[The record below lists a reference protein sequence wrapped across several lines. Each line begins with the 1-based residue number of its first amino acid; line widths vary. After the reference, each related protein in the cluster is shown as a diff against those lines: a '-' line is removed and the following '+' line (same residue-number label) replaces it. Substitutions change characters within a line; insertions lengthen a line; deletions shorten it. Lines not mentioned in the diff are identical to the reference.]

1 MDVVARTRT
10 KEVNKPFIENE
21 NTWFTCKN
29 TNRTTYQG
37 LALGTS
43 LEDGKDYEQIKVG
56 NKMTLDCGY
65 K

>member
-1 MDVVARTRT
+1 M
-10 KEVNKPFIENE
+10 
-21 NTWFTCKN
+21 FTCKN

-43 LEDGKDYEQIKVG
+43 LEDARNYEQIKVG

-65 K
+65 KVVSPGQSTRVK